1 MRWDQGALQRFRSI
15 VGSSLG
21 LLGADRLIDRQDRH
35 AGRKGRLRC
44 VVRDALLCFEDSGVS
59 AFLAL
64 PPLVCRKC
72 VCWGGW
78 GGGGYS
84 LESTRTG
91 KKHRSQE
98 YFSPAFWTAQG
109 GECACACIP
118 LVAIICT
125 SHFCALRARGKFK
138 AENVC
143 KESSYAS
150 NWLTNKGLLFSLF
163 FFFLLADDLTQ
174 FFFFYPTLA

>member
-72 VCWGGW
+72 VCWGG
-78 GGGGYS
+78 YS

-109 GECACACIP
+109 GVCMRVYPSSGYYLHVSLLCSSCAWEVQSWKC
-118 LVAIICT
+118 LQ
-125 SHFCALRARGKFK
+125 GKFLCIK
-138 AENVC
+138 
-143 KESSYAS
+143 
-150 NWLTNKGLLFSLF
+150 LINKQRFTFFSLF
-163 FFFLLADDLTQ
+163 FFFTSRWSYA
-174 FFFFYPTLA
+174 FFFSFILLLLRVSN